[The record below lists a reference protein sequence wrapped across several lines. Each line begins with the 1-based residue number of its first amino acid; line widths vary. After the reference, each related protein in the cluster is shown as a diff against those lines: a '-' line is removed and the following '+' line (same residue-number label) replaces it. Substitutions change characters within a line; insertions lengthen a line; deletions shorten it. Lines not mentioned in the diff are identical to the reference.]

1 MKVLLVEP
9 SYKNKYPP
17 MGLMKIS
24 TYHKQL
30 GDEVRFV
37 KGFCS
42 DVDKEVWD
50 RIYITTLFTFDFDVD
65 VETIN
70 HYKLMVNNI
79 DNLYVGGIMA
89 SIMPDKIAEATGI
102 DRSHVLTGLFTD
114 TSVVGDDND
123 INVDEL
129 PLDYDILEQ
138 VDYKYPAGDNYFAY
152 TTRGCPNHCSF
163 CAVPILEPNFHVTNN
178 IIDQIRT
185 IDEKYGPKQHLLLLD
200 NNVLNTPDL
209 KSLVDD
215 LCAAG
220 FGRGAKYTDPGAYN
234 IVMMRYKKGDRA
246 EFLDKKMAAYLEGF
260 KKRIKSAEML
270 ETFLQIVIGAEDAED
285 YAQYMLD
292 HEEELSPIIEKYRS
306 KAKKARYL
314 DFNQGVDGR
323 KINDENMEQLAR
335 LAIHPLRIAFDD
347 IHLKDVYCKAVRTAH
362 RHGIKE
368 ISNYILF
375 NYKDK
380 PEDLYE
386 RLRVNIELNEE
397 LGIQIFSFPME
408 YSPISETDRTYI
420 GANWCKKSVRAISA
434 ILQVTK
440 GVVAAGSSFF
450 YKAFGNNLDEF
461 YEILAM
467 PRELI
472 MFRSHFEGDGTTA
485 TWQALYRKLN
495 DEQKNRLME
504 IVSHNMSELRNI
516 PWPDDLREILEFYL
530 IKYSGKT
537 EHTEERYV
545 QMSLMDDSDIV
556 TEDTLLD

>member
-1 MKVLLVEP
+1 MRVLLVEP
-9 SYKNKYPP
+9 NYKNKYPP

-24 TYHKQL
+24 TYHKML

-37 KGFCS
+37 KGF
-42 DVDKEVWD
+42 DPEVDKEVWD
-50 RIYITTLFTFDFDVD
+50 RIYVTTLFTFDFDTD
-65 VETIN
+65 VQTIN
-70 HYKLMVNNI
+70 HYKLLVNDI
-79 DNLYVGGIMA
+79 SDLYVGGIMA
-89 SIMPDKIAEATGI
+89 SLMPDKIVASTGI
-102 DRSHVLTGLFTD
+102 ERSHILTGLLTD
-114 TSVVGDDND
+114 TSVVGDDNN

-138 VDYKYPAGDNYFAY
+138 IDYKYPAGDNYFAY

-163 CAVPILEPNFHVTNN
+163 CAVPILEPNFRVTNN
-178 IIDQIRT
+178 IIDQIKT

-200 NNVLNTPDL
+200 NNVLNAVDL
-209 KSLVDD
+209 KGLVDD
-215 LCAAG
+215 LCTAG
-220 FGRGAKYTDPGAYN
+220 FGRGAKYVDPGAYN
-234 IVMMRYKKGDRA
+234 IVMMRYKNGDRA
-246 EFLDKKMAAYLEGF
+246 EFLDKKIAAYLESF

-285 YAQYMLD
+285 YAQYMLE

-347 IHLKDVYCKAVRTAH
+347 IKLKDVYCKAVRTAH
-362 RHGIKE
+362 RHGINQ

-397 LGIQIFSFPME
+397 LGIQIFSFPMK

-450 YKAFGNNLDEF
+450 YKAFGNNLDE
-461 YEILAM
+461 YHEILAM

-472 MFRSHFEGDGTTA
+472 MFRSYFEKNGTTA
-485 TWQALYRKLN
+485 KWQALYRQLT
-495 DEQKNRLME
+495 DEQKDRLMKL
-504 IVSHNMSELRNI
+504 VSLNVSELRNT
-516 PWPDDLREILEFYL
+516 PWPSDLADILEFYL
-530 IKYSGKT
+530 LKYSGKT
-537 EHTEERYV
+537 EQNQEKYV

-556 TEDTLLD
+556 VED

>member
-1 MKVLLVEP
+1 MRILLVEP
-9 SYKNKYPP
+9 NYKNKYPP

-24 TYHKQL
+24 TYHKML

-37 KGFCS
+37 KGF
-42 DVDKEVWD
+42 DLEVDEKVWD
-50 RIYITTLFTFDFDVD
+50 RIYVTTLFTFDFDVD
-65 VETIN
+65 VQTIN
-70 HYKLMVNNI
+70 HYKLLVDNI
-79 DNLYVGGIMA
+79 DDLYVGGIMA
-89 SIMPDKIAEATGI
+89 SLMPDKIMTATGI
-102 DRSHVLTGLFTD
+102 ERSHILTGLFTD
-114 TSVVGDDND
+114 TSVVGDDNN

-138 VDYKYPAGDNYFAY
+138 TDYKYPAGDNYFAY

-163 CAVPILEPNFHVTNN
+163 CAVPILEPHFHVTNN

-185 IDEKYGPKQHLLLLD
+185 IDNKYGPKQHLLLLD
-200 NNVLNTPDL
+200 NNVLNTADL
-209 KSLVDD
+209 KGLVDD

-220 FGRGAKYTDPGAYN
+220 FGRGEKYIDPGSYN
-234 IVMMRYKKGDRA
+234 IVMMRYKNGDRA
-246 EFLDKKMAAYLEGF
+246 DFLNKKMAAYLEAF
-260 KKRIKSAEML
+260 KKRIKSTEIL
-270 ETFLQIVIGAEDAED
+270 ETFLQIVIGAEDADD

-347 IHLKDVYCKAVRTAH
+347 IKLKDIYCKAVRTAH

-375 NYKDK
+375 NYKDEPK
-380 PEDLYE
+380 DLYE

-397 LGIQIFSFPME
+397 LGIQIFSFPMK
-408 YSPISETDRTYI
+408 YSPINETDRTYI
-420 GANWCKKSVRAISA
+420 GVNWCKKSIRAISA

-450 YKAFGNNLDEF
+450 YKAFGNNLEEY
-461 YEILAM
+461 YELLAM

-472 MFRSHFEGDGTTA
+472 MFRSYFEESGTTA
-485 TWQALYRKLN
+485 KWQALYRKLD
-495 DEQKNRLME
+495 DEQKERLMDL
-504 IVSHNMSELRNI
+504 VSLNISELRKAS
-516 PWPDDLREILEFYL
+516 WPDDLKDILEFYL
-530 IKYSGKT
+530 IKYSGKK
-537 EHTEERYV
+537 EYSNEKYV
-545 QMSLMDDSDIV
+545 QVSLMDDSDVVI
-556 TEDTLLD
+556 ED

>member
-1 MKVLLVEP
+1 MRVLLVEP
-9 SYKNKYPP
+9 NYKNKYPP

-24 TYHKQL
+24 TYHKML

-37 KGFCS
+37 KGF
-42 DVDKEVWD
+42 DPEVDEEVWD
-50 RIYITTLFTFDFDVD
+50 RIYVTTLFTFDFDTD
-65 VETIN
+65 VQTIN
-70 HYKLMVNNI
+70 HYKLLVNDI
-79 DNLYVGGIMA
+79 SDLYVGGIMA
-89 SIMPDKIAEATGI
+89 SLMPDKIVASTGI
-102 DRSHVLTGLFTD
+102 ERSHILTGLFTD
-114 TSVVGDDND
+114 TSVVGDDNN

-138 VDYKYPAGDNYFAY
+138 IDYKYPAGDNYFAY

-163 CAVPILEPNFHVTNN
+163 CAVPILEPSFRVTNN
-178 IIDQIRT
+178 IIDQIKT

-200 NNVLNTPDL
+200 NNVLNAVDL
-209 KSLVDD
+209 KGLVDD
-215 LCAAG
+215 LCTAG
-220 FGRGAKYTDPGAYN
+220 FGRGAKYIDPGAYN
-234 IVMMRYKKGDRA
+234 IVMMRYKNGDRA
-246 EFLDKKMAAYLEGF
+246 EFLDKKMAVYLESF
-260 KKRIKSAEML
+260 KKRIKSAELL
-270 ETFLQIVIGAEDAED
+270 ETFLQVVIGAEDAED

-306 KAKKARYL
+306 KAKRARYL

-347 IHLKDVYCKAVRTAH
+347 IKLKDMYCEAVRTAH
-362 RHGIKE
+362 RHGINQ

-386 RLRVNIELNEE
+386 RLRVNIKLNEE
-397 LGIQIFSFPME
+397 LGIQIFSFPMK
-408 YSPISETDRTYI
+408 YSPINETDRTYI
-420 GANWCKKSVRAISA
+420 GANWCKKSIRAISA

-450 YKAFGNNLDEF
+450 YKAFGNNLRE
-461 YEILAM
+461 YHEILAM

-472 MFRSHFEGDGTTA
+472 MFRSYFEENGTTA
-485 TWQALYRKLN
+485 EWQALYRQLT
-495 DEQKNRLME
+495 DEQKDRLMKL
-504 IVSHNMSELRNI
+504 VSLNVSELRNT
-516 PWPDDLREILEFYL
+516 PWPSDLADILEFYL
-530 IKYSGKT
+530 LKYSGKT
-537 EHTEERYV
+537 EQNQEKYV

-556 TEDTLLD
+556 VED

>member
-1 MKVLLVEP
+1 MRILLVEP
-9 SYKNKYPP
+9 NYKNKYPP

-24 TYHKQL
+24 TYHKML

-37 KGFCS
+37 KGF
-42 DVDKEVWD
+42 DPEVNKEVWD
-50 RIYITTLFTFDFDVD
+50 RIYVTTLFTFDFDID

-70 HYKLMVNNI
+70 HYKLLVNNI
-79 DNLYVGGIMA
+79 NDLYVGGIMA
-89 SIMPDKIAEATGI
+89 SLMPDRIVAATGI
-102 DRSHVLTGLFTD
+102 ERSHILTGLFTD

-163 CAVPILEPNFHVTNN
+163 CAVPILEPHFHVTNN
-178 IIDQIRT
+178 IIDQIKT

-200 NNVLNTPDL
+200 NNVLNTKDL
-209 KSLVDD
+209 KALVDD
-215 LCAAG
+215 LCTAG
-220 FGRGAKYTDPGAYN
+220 FGRGAKYVDPGAYN
-234 IVMMRYKKGDRA
+234 IVMMRYKNGDRA
-246 EFLDKKMAAYLEGF
+246 EFLDKKMVAYLEGF

-292 HEEELSPIIEKYRS
+292 HEDELSPIIEKYRS
-306 KAKKARYL
+306 KSKKARYL

-347 IHLKDVYCKAVRTAH
+347 IKLKDVYCKAVRTAH

-375 NYKDK
+375 NYKDEPK
-380 PEDLYE
+380 DLYE
-386 RLRVNIELNEE
+386 RLKVNIELNEE
-397 LGIQIFSFPME
+397 LGIQIFSFPMK

-420 GANWCKKSVRAISA
+420 GTNWCKKSVRAISA

-450 YKAFGNNLDEF
+450 YKAFGNNLEEY
-461 YEILAM
+461 YELLAM

-472 MFRSHFEGDGTTA
+472 MFRSHFEENGTTA
-485 TWQALYRKLN
+485 KWQTLYRKLD
-495 DEQKNRLME
+495 DEQKKRLMDL
-504 IVSHNMSELRNI
+504 VSLNVSELRKAV
-516 PWPDDLREILEFYL
+516 WPEDLKDILEFYL
-530 IKYSGKT
+530 IKYSGKK
-537 EHTEERYV
+537 EYSNEKYV
-545 QMSLMDDSDIV
+545 QMSLIDDSDVVI
-556 TEDTLLD
+556 DD

>member
-1 MKVLLVEP
+1 MRILLVEP
-9 SYKNKYPP
+9 NYKNKYPP

-24 TYHKQL
+24 TYHKML
-30 GDEVRFV
+30 GHEVRFV
-37 KGFCS
+37 KGF
-42 DVDKEVWD
+42 DPEVNKEVWD
-50 RIYITTLFTFDFDVD
+50 RIYVTTLFTFDFDID

-70 HYKLMVNNI
+70 HYKLLVNNI
-79 DNLYVGGIMA
+79 NDLYVGGIMA
-89 SIMPDKIAEATGI
+89 SLMPDRIVAATGI
-102 DRSHVLTGLFTD
+102 ERSHILTGLFTD

-163 CAVPILEPNFHVTNN
+163 CAVPILEPHFHVTNN
-178 IIDQIRT
+178 IIDQIKT

-200 NNVLNTPDL
+200 NNVLNTQDL
-209 KSLVDD
+209 KALVDD
-215 LCAAG
+215 LCTAG
-220 FGRGAKYTDPGAYN
+220 FGRGAKYVDPGAYN
-234 IVMMRYKKGDRA
+234 IVMMRYKNGDRA
-246 EFLDKKMAAYLEGF
+246 EFLDKKMVAYLEGF

-292 HEEELSPIIEKYRS
+292 HEDGLSPIIEKYRS
-306 KAKKARYL
+306 KSKKARYL

-347 IHLKDVYCKAVRTAH
+347 IKLKDVYCEAVRTAH

-375 NYKDK
+375 NYKDEPK
-380 PEDLYE
+380 DLYE
-386 RLRVNIELNEE
+386 RLKVNIELNEE
-397 LGIQIFSFPME
+397 LGIQIFSFPMK

-420 GANWCKKSVRAISA
+420 GTNWCKKSVRAISA

-450 YKAFGNNLDEF
+450 YKAFGNNLEEY
-461 YEILAM
+461 YELLAM

-472 MFRSHFEGDGTTA
+472 MFRSHFEENGTTA
-485 TWQALYRKLN
+485 KWQTLYRKLD
-495 DEQKNRLME
+495 DEQKKRLMDL
-504 IVSHNMSELRNI
+504 VSLNVSELRKAV
-516 PWPDDLREILEFYL
+516 WPDDLKDILDFYL
-530 IKYSGKT
+530 IKYSGKK
-537 EHTEERYV
+537 EYSNEKYV
-545 QMSLMDDSDIV
+545 QVSLMDDSDVVI
-556 TEDTLLD
+556 EE

>member
-1 MKVLLVEP
+1 MGKKRNLFIPVIVVILLIAVTFW
-9 SYKNKYPP
+9 
-17 MGLMKIS
+17 L
-24 TYHKQL
+24 
-30 GDEVRFV
+30 V
-37 KGFCS
+37 KLKPTDTASS
-42 DVDKEVWD
+42 DVDEMVQRVENALGDNFKKQSKTEVAA
-50 RIYITTLFTFDFDVD
+50 TLVYGNGEEDAN
-65 VETIN
+65 IN
-70 HYKLMVNNI
+70 YHI
-79 DNLYVGGIMA
+79 SDLYVGGIMA
-89 SIMPDKIAEATGI
+89 SLMPDKIVASTGI
-102 DRSHVLTGLFTD
+102 ERSHILTGLFTD
-114 TSVVGDDND
+114 TSVVGDDNN

-138 VDYKYPAGDNYFAY
+138 IDYKYPAGDNYFAY

-163 CAVPILEPNFHVTNN
+163 CAVPILEPNFRVTNN
-178 IIDQIRT
+178 IIDQIKT

-200 NNVLNTPDL
+200 NNVLNAVDL
-209 KSLVDD
+209 KGLVDD
-215 LCAAG
+215 LCTAG
-220 FGRGAKYTDPGAYN
+220 FGRGAKYVDPGAYN
-234 IVMMRYKKGDRA
+234 IVMMRYKNGDRA
-246 EFLDKKMAAYLEGF
+246 EFLEKKMAAYLESF

-270 ETFLQIVIGAEDAED
+270 ETFLQVVIGAEDAED
-285 YAQYMLD
+285 YAQYMLE

-347 IHLKDVYCKAVRTAH
+347 IKLKDVYCKAVRTAH
-362 RHGIKE
+362 RHGINQ

-397 LGIQIFSFPME
+397 LGIQIFSFPMK

-420 GANWCKKSVRAISA
+420 GANWCKKSIRAISA

-450 YKAFGNNLDEF
+450 YKAFGNNLEE
-461 YEILAM
+461 YHEILAM

-472 MFRSHFEGDGTTA
+472 MFRSYFEENGTTA
-485 TWQALYRKLN
+485 KWQALYRQLT
-495 DEQKNRLME
+495 DEQKDRLMKL
-504 IVSHNMSELRNI
+504 VSLNVSELRNT
-516 PWPDDLREILEFYL
+516 PWPSDLADILEFYL
-530 IKYSGKT
+530 LKYSGKT
-537 EHTEERYV
+537 EQNQEKYV
-545 QMSLMDDSDIV
+545 QMSLMDDSDV
-556 TEDTLLD
+556 VLED

>member
-1 MKVLLVEP
+1 
-9 SYKNKYPP
+9 

-24 TYHKQL
+24 TYHKML
-30 GDEVRFV
+30 GHEVRFA
-37 KGFCS
+37 KGF
-42 DVDKEVWD
+42 DPEVNKEVWD
-50 RIYITTLFTFDFDVD
+50 RIYVTTLFTFDFDID

-70 HYKLMVNNI
+70 HYKLLVNNI
-79 DNLYVGGIMA
+79 NDLYVGGIMA
-89 SIMPDKIAEATGI
+89 SLMPEKIVAATGI
-102 DRSHVLTGLFTD
+102 ERSHILTGLFTD

-163 CAVPILEPNFHVTNN
+163 CAVPILEPHFHVTNN
-178 IIDQIRT
+178 IIDQIKV

-200 NNVLNTPDL
+200 NNVLNTKDL
-209 KSLVDD
+209 KTLIDD
-215 LCAAG
+215 LCTAG
-220 FGRGAKYTDPGAYN
+220 FGRGAKYVDPGAYN
-234 IVMMRYKKGDRA
+234 IVMMRYKNGDRA

-270 ETFLQIVIGAEDAED
+270 ETFLQIVIGAEDTED

-292 HEEELSPIIEKYRS
+292 HEDELSPIIEKYRS
-306 KAKKARYL
+306 KSKKARYL

-347 IHLKDVYCKAVRTAH
+347 IKLKDVYCKAVRTAH

-375 NYKDK
+375 NYKDEPK
-380 PEDLYE
+380 DLYE
-386 RLRVNIELNEE
+386 RLKVNIELNEE
-397 LGIQIFSFPME
+397 LGIQIFSFPMK

-420 GANWCKKSVRAISA
+420 GTNWCKKSIRAISA

-450 YKAFGNNLDEF
+450 YKAFGNNLEEY
-461 YEILAM
+461 YELLAM

-472 MFRSHFEGDGTTA
+472 MFRSHFEENGTTA
-485 TWQALYRKLN
+485 KWQTLYRKLN
-495 DEQKNRLME
+495 DEQKKRLMDL
-504 IVSHNMSELRNI
+504 VSLNVSELRKAV
-516 PWPDDLREILEFYL
+516 WPDELKDILEFYL
-530 IKYSGKT
+530 IKYSVKK
-537 EHTEERYV
+537 EYSNEKHIQV
-545 QMSLMDDSDIV
+545 SLMDDSDVVI
-556 TEDTLLD
+556 ED

>member
-9 SYKNKYPP
+9 NYKNKYPP

-37 KGFCS
+37 KGFSS

-70 HYKLMVNNI
+70 HYKLLVNNI

-89 SIMPDKIAEATGI
+89 SLMPDKIAEATGI
-102 DRSHVLTGLFTD
+102 ERSHVLTGLFTD

-178 IIDQIRT
+178 IIDQIKT

-215 LCAAG
+215 LCTAG

-270 ETFLQIVIGAEDAED
+270 EMFLQIVIGAEDAED

-335 LAIHPLRIAFDD
+335 LAIRPLRIAFDN
-347 IHLKDVYCKAVRTAH
+347 IALKDVYCNAVRTAH

-375 NYKDK
+375 NYKDEPK
-380 PEDLYE
+380 DLYE
-386 RLRVNIELNEE
+386 RLRVNIELNKE
-397 LGIQIFSFPME
+397 LGIQIFSFPMK

-450 YKAFGNNLDEF
+450 YKAFGNNLEEF
-461 YEILAM
+461 NEILAM

-485 TWQALYRKLN
+485 KWQALYRKLN
-495 DEQKNRLME
+495 DEQKDRLME
-504 IVSHNMSELRNI
+504 IVSHNMSVLRNI

-537 EHTEERYV
+537 EHTEDRYV

-556 TEDTLLD
+556 TEDTMLD

>member
-1 MKVLLVEP
+1 MRVLLVEP
-9 SYKNKYPP
+9 NYKNKYPP

-24 TYHKQL
+24 TYHKML
-30 GDEVRFV
+30 KDEVRFV
-37 KGFCS
+37 KGFDRS
-42 DVDKEVWD
+42 VDKEVWD
-50 RIYITTLFTFDFDVD
+50 RVYITTLFTFDFDVD

-70 HYKLMVNNI
+70 HYKLLVNNI
-79 DNLYVGGIMA
+79 DDLYVGGIMA
-89 SIMPDKIAEATGI
+89 SLMPERIVEETGI
-102 DRSHVLTGLFTD
+102 DRSHILTGLFTD
-114 TSVVGDDND
+114 TSVVGDNND

-138 VDYKYPAGDNYFAY
+138 TDYRYPAGDNYFAY

-163 CAVPILEPNFHVTNN
+163 CAVPILEPQFRVTNN
-178 IIDQIRT
+178 IIDQIRI
-185 IDEKYGPKQHLLLLD
+185 IDEKYGLKQHLLLLD
-200 NNVLNTPDL
+200 NNVLNAADL

-220 FGRGAKYTDPGAYN
+220 FGRGAKYVDPGDYN
-234 IVMMRYKKGDRA
+234 IVMMRYRNGDRA
-246 EFLDKKMAAYLEGF
+246 DFLNKKMATYLDGF

-270 ETFLQIVIGAEDAED
+270 EIFLQIVIEAEDAED

-292 HEEELSPIIEKYRS
+292 HDDKLTPIIEKYRN

-335 LAIHPLRIAFDD
+335 LAIRPLRIAFDD
-347 IHLKDVYCKAVRTAH
+347 IRLKDVYCHAVRTAH
-362 RHGIKE
+362 HHGIKE

-386 RLRVNIELNEE
+386 RLRVNIELNKE
-397 LGIQIFSFPME
+397 LGIQIFSFPMK
-408 YSPISETDRTYI
+408 YSPISQTDRSYI
-420 GANWCKKSVRAISA
+420 GTNWCKKYVRAISA

-450 YKAFGNNLDEF
+450 YKAFGNNLDE
-461 YEILAM
+461 YLELLAM

-472 MFRSHFEGDGTTA
+472 MFRSYFEKNGTTEKWY
-485 TWQALYRKLN
+485 TLYRKLN
-495 DEQKNRLME
+495 AEQKERLMVL
-504 IVSHNMSELRNI
+504 VSLNLSELRNT
-516 PWPDDLREILEFYL
+516 PWPDDLKDILKFYL
-530 IKYSGKT
+530 IKYSGRT
-537 EHTEERYV
+537 ENTDVKYV
-545 QMSLMDDSDIV
+545 QMSLLDDNDIAV
-556 TEDTLLD
+556 EG